1 MGHVSITVGSGPQNL
16 NSKSE
21 VAQFSYVQ
29 YLVLPVLDTTAFYK
43 LTKGPQVEIEA
54 WFKKAQTRNLSVL
67 AGSNH
72 DLVKAWLSGLE
83 SDKPIQPK
91 EKHKGKQLVKDILSV
106 LNPQDGCG

>member
-1 MGHVSITVGSGPQNL
+1 MGYVSITVGSGPQNL

-54 WFKKAQTRNLSVL
+54 WLKKPKPAT
-67 AGSNH
+67 
-72 DLVKAWLSGLE
+72 LVYLR
-83 SDKPIQPK
+83 
-91 EKHKGKQLVKDILSV
+91 V
-106 LNPQDGCG
+106 